1 MTATSMMLMM
11 LSMFGVNLFIGILPR
26 STSLAN
32 PWPRHLFVS
41 IDLIASSLII
51 VFKNQNIFMLSLRLR
66 VFCDD
71 CTSIRYYSYTAIL
84 ACSLYRYFREN
95 SPVSLTRHCDNT
107 SVECSV

>member
-41 IDLIASSLII
+41 IDLIII
-51 VFKNQNIFMLSLRLR
+51 IDHFHCSEIRIFMSLRLR

-71 CTSIRYYSYTAIL
+71 CTSIRYYSNTAIL
-84 ACSLYRYFREN
+84 ASSYRYFREN
-95 SPVSLTRHCDNT
+95 SPVSLTATIYQCR
-107 SVECSV
+107 V